1 MAQTIS
7 DEIQKQWR
15 QRLSKSTKSDLI
27 GRLIMAYTTIMNLE
41 AKLEGAKNT
50 EQQVQ
55 ADSADK
61 PHSLT

>member
-7 DEIQKQWR
+7 DEIQKQWK
-15 QRLSKSTKSDLI
+15 QRLSKSTKADLI

-50 EQQVQ
+50 EQLLQPD
-55 ADSADK
+55 AFGAG
-61 PHSLT
+61 